1 MCLAASTTLRPSKP
15 MDFSVPEDHTA
26 IRGAVRELCAAY
38 PDAYWRDLDR
48 THAYP
53 TDFVRAL
60 TEAGWLAALI
70 PAEYGG
76 AGLGIT
82 EASIILEEINRAGGN
97 AATAHAQMY
106 IMGTVLRHGSA
117 DQKQRYLPGVARG
130 ELRLQA
136 FGVTE
141 PDAGSETTRLRTTA
155 VRRGDCYVVNG
166 QKVWTSRAEHS
177 DLLLLLART
186 TPYEQLTDKTRGLS
200 VFLVDLRRAVQLG
213 QIEIRPIETMLNH
226 HTTELFIQD
235 LEVPAENLIG
245 EEGLGFRYIID
256 GWNAERI
263 LIAAE
268 SLGDGRWFV
277 ERASRYAK
285 ERVVFG
291 RPIGSNQGVQFP
303 LALAHAHLEA
313 ASLVRFQAAWL
324 FDHGARCG
332 AEANM
337 AKLLAAD
344 AAWEAANACLDTHG
358 GFGFAADYD
367 VERKFRETRLYTV
380 APIAN
385 NLVLAYLGQHVLGLP
400 KSY

>member
-1 MCLAASTTLRPSKP
+1 
-15 MDFSVPEDHTA
+15 MDFSIPDDHAA

-38 PDAYWRDLDR
+38 PDSYWRELDS

-60 TEAGWLAALI
+60 TEAGWLGALV
-70 PAEYGG
+70 PVEYGG

-82 EASIILEEINRAGGN
+82 EASIILEEINHAGGN

-117 DQKQRYLPGVARG
+117 DQKQRYLPPIARG

-155 VRRGDCYVVNG
+155 VRHGDCYVVNG

-177 DLLLLLART
+177 DMLLLLART
-186 TPYEQLTDKTRGLS
+186 TPYEELTDKTRGLS
-200 VFLVDLRRAVQLG
+200 VFLVDLRQAVERG
-213 QIEIRPIETMLNH
+213 QIEIRPIRTMLNH

-235 LEVPAENLIG
+235 LEVPAANLVG

-268 SLGDGRWFV
+268 SIGDGRWFV
-277 ERASRYAK
+277 ERAARYASD
-285 ERVVFG
+285 RVVFG
-291 RPIGSNQGVQFP
+291 RPIGTNQGVQFP
-303 LALAHAHLEA
+303 IAQAHARLEA
-313 ASLVRFQAAWL
+313 ADLLRHKAAWL
-324 FDHGARCG
+324 FDAGQRCG

-337 AKLLAAD
+337 AKLLAAQ
-344 AAWEAANACLDTHG
+344 AAWDAANACLDTHG
-358 GFGFAADYD
+358 GYGFAVEFD
-367 VERKFRETRLYTV
+367 VERKFRETRLYSV
-380 APIAN
+380 APINN
-385 NLVLAYLGQHVLGLP
+385 NLVLAYVGQHVLGMP
-400 KSY
+400 RSY

>member
-1 MCLAASTTLRPSKP
+1 
-15 MDFSVPEDHTA
+15 MDFNVPEEHGA

-53 TDFVRAL
+53 TEFVRAL

-70 PAEYGG
+70 PAEYAGP
-76 AGLGIT
+76 GLGIA
-82 EASIILEEINRAGGN
+82 EAAIILEEINRAGGN
-97 AATAHAQMY
+97 AAAAHAQMY
-106 IMGTVLRHGSA
+106 IMGTVLRHGSP
-117 DQKQRYLPGVARG
+117 DQKQRYLPRIAHG

-141 PDAGSETTRLRTTA
+141 PDAGSETTRLKTTA

-186 TPYEQLTDKTRGLS
+186 TPYEELTDKTRGLS
-200 VFLVDLRRAVQLG
+200 VFLVDLQRAVAAG

-245 EEGLGFRYIID
+245 QEGMGFRYIID

-268 SLGDGRWFV
+268 SIGDGRWFV
-277 ERASRYAK
+277 ARAAKYAS

-291 RPIGSNQGVQFP
+291 RPIGANQGVQFP
-303 LALAHAHLEA
+303 IAQAHARLEA
-313 ASLVRFQAAWL
+313 ADLLRHKAAWL
-324 FDHGARCG
+324 FDTGQKCG
-332 AEANM
+332 TEANM
-337 AKLLAAD
+337 AKLLAAQ
-344 AAWEAANACLDTHG
+344 AAWDAANACLDTHG
-358 GFGFAADYD
+358 GYGFAVEFD
-367 VERKFRETRLYTV
+367 VERKFRETRLYSV
-380 APIAN
+380 APINN
-385 NLVLAYLGQHVLGLP
+385 NLVLAYVGQHVLGMP
-400 KSY
+400 RSY

>member
-1 MCLAASTTLRPSKP
+1 
-15 MDFSVPEDHTA
+15 MDFSTPDDHAA
-26 IRGAVRELCAAY
+26 IRAAVRELCVAY
-38 PDAYWRDLDR
+38 PDSYWRELDT

-53 TDFVRAL
+53 TAFVRAL
-60 TEAGWLAALI
+60 TEAGWLGALV
-70 PAEYGG
+70 PVEYGG

-82 EASIILEEINRAGGN
+82 EASIILEEINHAGGN

-117 DQKQRYLPGVARG
+117 DQKQRYLPPIARG

-177 DLLLLLART
+177 DMLLLLART
-186 TPYEQLTDKTRGLS
+186 TPYEELTDKTRGLS
-200 VFLVDLRRAVQLG
+200 VFLVDLRQAVERG
-213 QIEIRPIETMLNH
+213 QIEIRPIRTMLNH

-235 LEVPAENLIG
+235 LEVPAANLVG

-268 SLGDGRWFV
+268 SIGDGRWFV
-277 ERASRYAK
+277 ERAAHYAS

-291 RPIGSNQGVQFP
+291 RPIGANQGVQFP
-303 LALAHAHLEA
+303 IAQAHARLEA
-313 ASLVRFQAAWL
+313 ADLLRHKAAWL
-324 FDHGARCG
+324 FDSGQRCG

-337 AKLLAAD
+337 AKLLAAQ
-344 AAWEAANACLDTHG
+344 AAWDAANACLDTHG
-358 GFGFAADYD
+358 GYGFAVEFD
-367 VERKFRETRLYTV
+367 VERKFRETRLYSV
-380 APIAN
+380 APINN
-385 NLVLAYLGQHVLGLP
+385 NLVLAYVGQHVLGMP
-400 KSY
+400 RSY

>member
-1 MCLAASTTLRPSKP
+1 
-15 MDFSVPEDHTA
+15 MDFSVPEDHSA
-26 IRGAVRELCAAY
+26 IRAAIRELCSGYA
-38 PDAYWRDLDR
+38 DAYWRELDR

-60 TEAGWLAALI
+60 TEAGWLGALV
-70 PAEYGG
+70 PTEYGG

-117 DQKQRYLPGVARG
+117 DQKQRYLPAVARG
-130 ELRLQA
+130 ESRLQA

-141 PDAGSETTRLRTTA
+141 PDAGSETTRLKTTA
-155 VRRGDCYVVNG
+155 VRHGDCYVVNG

-186 TPYEQLTDKTRGLS
+186 TPYQQLTDKTRGLS
-200 VFLVDLRRAVQLG
+200 VFLVDLRQAVERG
-213 QIEIRPIETMLNH
+213 QIEIRPIQTMLNH

-235 LEVPAENLIG
+235 LEVPAANLIG
-245 EEGLGFRYIID
+245 EEGMGFRYIID

-268 SLGDGRWFV
+268 SIGDGGWFV
-277 ERASRYAK
+277 SRAARYAS

-291 RPIGSNQGVQFP
+291 RPIGANQGVQFP
-303 LALAHAHLEA
+303 IAQAHARLEA
-313 ASLVRFQAAWL
+313 ADLLRFKAAWL
-324 FDHGARCG
+324 FDSGQRCG

-337 AKLLAAD
+337 AKLLAAQ
-344 AAWEAANACLDTHG
+344 AAWDAANACLDTHG
-358 GFGFAADYD
+358 GYGFAVEFD
-367 VERKFRETRLYTV
+367 VERKFRETRLYSV
-380 APIAN
+380 APINN
-385 NLVLAYLGQHVLGLP
+385 NLVLAYVGQHVLGMP
-400 KSY
+400 RSY